1 MKKTENRAYLEKGK
15 GAKVI
20 LKGVKKKTIDGGV
33 FSLDLNLKGKNVLIT
48 GGSKGIGKAIAKA
61 FISEEA
67 NVSIA
72 ARNMEI
78 LKDAKQEL
86 GSNASIFQVDIVNP
100 GEREKLIRSFIEEK
114 GRLDILIN
122 NAGGSNGG
130 GAAETGMDLF
140 YEAMELN
147 YYSAVHLS
155 KMAFEQM
162 KENQNGA
169 IINITSIFGRE
180 SGGKVTYN
188 NAKSALISFT
198 KSFADEA
205 IPFGVRVNS
214 IAPGSI
220 LHETGNWK
228 KRLEE
233 NPEQMKEF
241 IRREIPA
248 GRFGT
253 PQEIANV
260 AAFLASD
267 KASWIVGASLN
278 VDGGQSRMNF

>member
-1 MKKTENRAYLEKGK
+1 M
-15 GAKVI
+15 
-20 LKGVKKKTIDGGV
+20 
-33 FSLDLNLKGKNVLIT
+33 DLQLQGKNILIT
-48 GGSKGIGKAIAKA
+48 GGSKGIGKAIAQV
-61 FISEEA
+61 FVLEGA

-72 ARNMEI
+72 ARDMEF
-78 LKDAKQEL
+78 LEKAKEEL
-86 GSNASIFQVDIVNP
+86 GGNVSIFQTDITNVDQRI
-100 GEREKLIRSFIEEK
+100 KLIQSFIKEK
-114 GRLDILIN
+114 GAIDVLIN

-130 GAAETGMDLF
+130 KATETEMDLF
-140 YEAMELN
+140 YQAMELN
-147 YYSAVHLS
+147 YFSAVHLS
-155 KMAFEQM
+155 KLATQHM
-162 KENQNGA
+162 KKSRSGS
-169 IINITSIFGRE
+169 IINITSIYGRE

-198 KSFADEA
+198 KSLADEV
-205 IPFGVRVNS
+205 ISYGIRVNS

-233 NPEQMKEF
+233 NPEQIKEL
-241 IRREIPA
+241 IKNQIPA

-253 PQEIANV
+253 PEEIANV

-267 KASWIVGASLN
+267 KASWIVGASIN

>member
-1 MKKTENRAYLEKGK
+1 M
-15 GAKVI
+15 
-20 LKGVKKKTIDGGV
+20 
-33 FSLDLNLKGKNVLIT
+33 DLQLQGKNILIT
-48 GGSKGIGKAIAKA
+48 GGSKGIGKAIAQA
-61 FISEEA
+61 FILEGA

-72 ARNMEI
+72 ARGIES
-78 LKDAKQEL
+78 LEKTKKDI
-86 GSNASIFQVDIVNP
+86 GSHVSIFQVDITNAD
-100 GEREKLIRSFIEEK
+100 EREKLMESFIEQK
-114 GRLDILIN
+114 GTIDVLIN

-130 GAAETGMDLF
+130 KATETEMDLF
-140 YEAMELN
+140 YEALELN
-147 YYSAVHLS
+147 YFSTVHLS
-155 KMAFEQM
+155 KLAAHHM
-162 KENQNGA
+162 KKSRSGS

-198 KSFADEA
+198 KSLADEL
-205 IPFGVRVNS
+205 IPYGIRVNS

-233 NPEQMKEF
+233 NPQQITEF
-241 IRREIPA
+241 IQREIPA

-253 PQEIANV
+253 PEEIAHV
-260 AAFLASD
+260 VSFLASD
-267 KASWIVGASLN
+267 KASWIVGASIN